1 MSELNRELNGL
12 KNDRLRYEI
21 ELDSCRHKYSE
32 LLKNE
37 MGKDIN
43 DVLNG
48 KVKVKLSFKERLKY
62 FIDNIFN
69 KI

>member
-1 MSELNRELNGL
+1 MEIDNELKGL
-12 KNDRLRYEI
+12 KNDRKRYEI
-21 ELDSCRHKYSE
+21 ELSLYQQKYSQ

-37 MGKDIN
+37 IGKDIN

-48 KVKVKLSFKERLKY
+48 KTKVKLSFKEKIKR
-62 FIDNIFN
+62 FINDIFN

>member
-1 MSELNRELNGL
+1 MEIDNELKGL
-12 KNDRLRYEI
+12 KNDRKRYEI
-21 ELDSCRHKYSE
+21 ELSLYQQKYSQ

-48 KVKVKLSFKERLKY
+48 KTRVKLSFKEKIKR
-62 FIDNIFN
+62 FINDIFN

>member
-1 MSELNRELNGL
+1 MEIDNELKGL
-12 KNDRLRYEI
+12 KNDRKRYEI
-21 ELDSCRHKYSE
+21 ELSLYQQKYSQ

-48 KVKVKLSFKERLKY
+48 KTKVKLSFKEKIKR
-62 FIDNIFN
+62 FINDIFN

>member
-1 MSELNRELNGL
+1 MEIDNELKGL
-12 KNDRLRYEI
+12 KNDRKRYEI
-21 ELDSCRHKYSE
+21 ELSLYQQKYSQ

-37 MGKDIN
+37 MGKDMN

-48 KVKVKLSFKERLKY
+48 KTRVKLSFKEKIKR
-62 FIDNIFN
+62 FINDIFN

>member
-1 MSELNRELNGL
+1 MEIDNELKGL
-12 KNDRLRYEI
+12 KNDRKRYEL
-21 ELDSCRHKYSE
+21 ELSLYQQKYSQ

-37 MGKDIN
+37 MGKDMN

-48 KVKVKLSFKERLKY
+48 KTRVKLSFKEKIKR
-62 FIDNIFN
+62 FINDIFN

>member
-1 MSELNRELNGL
+1 MEIDNELKGL
-12 KNDRLRYEI
+12 KNDRKRYEI
-21 ELDSCRHKYSE
+21 ELSLYQQKYSH

-37 MGKDIN
+37 MGKDMN

-48 KVKVKLSFKERLKY
+48 KTRVKLSFKEKIKR
-62 FIDNIFN
+62 FINDIFN